1 MGYKPQRGCFIR
13 SLMGMGAGA
22 DTLSMGVVSA
32 AVQQAQNLGRV
43 HNPSIYSI

>member
-1 MGYKPQRGCFIR
+1 
-13 SLMGMGAGA
+13 MGMGAGA